1 MTTTQTVKWEG
12 VDTEVEFYYTPYS
25 PATFDEPA
33 QDEEIEIESIM
44 LDGKDIKPELP
55 ISDIEWFEAELF
67 KIREASKYDV

>member
-33 QDEEIEIESIM
+33 QAEEIEIISIKINGGDIGYM
-44 LDGKDIKPELP
+44 LSDEGIEFFEL
-55 ISDIEWFEAELF
+55 ELF